1 MAYPS
6 ILELTLH
13 DPVMKALHYHQIR
26 WEDVPFTPEEE
37 KANQEWLQQPEQVRL
52 QNAISQELRNLSS
65 NKIRTIIARNLP
77 RNITTSELQNIFEM
91 FGPVDRIIIPYHL
104 NPLNP
109 YYGTMKGYAFIT
121 FLSANDAL
129 LACFPEYSESS
140 YIVLSNKI
148 VTLELAKE
156 DR

>member
-6 ILELTLH
+6 LLELTLR

-52 QNAISQELRNLSS
+52 QNAISQELHNLSS

-77 RNITTSELQNIFEM
+77 RNSTIPELHTIFEI
-91 FGPVDRIIIPYHL
+91 FGPIDHIVIPYHL
-104 NPLNP
+104 NPLSP

-121 FLSANDAL
+121 FVSANDAL
-129 LACFPEYSESS
+129 LACFPQYSELS
-140 YIVLSNKI
+140 YIILSNKI